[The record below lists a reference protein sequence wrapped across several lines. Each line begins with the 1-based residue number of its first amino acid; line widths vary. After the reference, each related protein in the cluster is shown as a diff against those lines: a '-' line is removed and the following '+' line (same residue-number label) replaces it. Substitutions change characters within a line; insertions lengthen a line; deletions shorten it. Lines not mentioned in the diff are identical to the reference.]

1 MLTHPPFGLVTRI
14 MAHAE
19 EAYSNVVKIA
29 PVLDD
34 TFDGGGTKGISRRA
48 KKAKHDVTASR
59 HVKSVV
65 GRGSRSLMKPRCRV
79 PRLKIGI
86 RWTYLAG
93 VHDYTLTDRGR
104 PFGFCHAQFLL
115 EGLGSPLPI
124 SLTERKRTTVTAHK
138 KGSAR
143 KSLGEQNCSWR

>member
-19 EAYSNVVKIA
+19 EAYSNVVKIV

-48 KKAKHDVTASR
+48 KKTKHNVTASR

-65 GRGSRSLMKPRCRV
+65 GRGSRSLMKPRCRIS
-79 PRLKIGI
+79 RLKKCI
-86 RWTYLAG
+86 RW
-93 VHDYTLTDRGR
+93 
-104 PFGFCHAQFLL
+104 
-115 EGLGSPLPI
+115 I
-124 SLTERKRTTVTAHK
+124 SLTGVHEYPENKQPASCCRKA
-138 KGSAR
+138 S
-143 KSLGEQNCSWR
+143 